1 MKSSV
6 IALRNGDP
14 RTKKRVKSFAVS
26 PSLLLALLTPG
37 LVLADDTQTT
47 EVVRRVVEAQ
57 KHLPWFWS
65 PPTEGLADIAYT
77 YETRQSR
84 RVLDHRG
91 KEVLPQKVKG
101 GFCRPWRS
109 VHMERVALDEGS
121 YYRCLMQD
129 GISPCS
135 EELMQALQRDSQKRE
150 NFTPEEKARVRG
162 IREER
167 YRSSQLFWAEFP
179 KALRFEQIGLT
190 QVRFVPA
197 GNYQPQHDSRTA
209 ALAEMAGQFW
219 FDPVTYEITRMEYEM
234 WGDVNTPVVPLSKGM
249 RFSIELARL
258 ASDGP
263 LLPTRVSTRRNVSK
277 GKRTEDSSTEL
288 FNFRRFAVESEV
300 RFVETDEAD
309 NPTKR

>member
-1 MKSSV
+1 LKPFV
-6 IALRNGDP
+6 ITLRNGDA

-26 PSLLLALLTPG
+26 PSLLLALLRPG
-37 LVLADDTQTT
+37 FVLADDTQAT
-47 EVVRRVVEAQ
+47 EVVRRVVGAQ

-65 PPTEGLADIAYT
+65 PPTEGLADIDYT
-77 YETRQSR
+77 YEIKHSR

-109 VHMERVALDEGS
+109 VHMERIALDEGS

-135 EELMQALQRDSQKRE
+135 EELMQALERDTHKRE
-150 NFTPEEKARVRG
+150 NFTPEEKAKVRR

-167 YRSSQLFWAEFP
+167 YRSSQLFWTEFP
-179 KALRFEQIGLT
+179 KALRFEQIGLNG
-190 QVRFVPA
+190 VRFVPSDK
-197 GNYQPQHDSRTA
+197 YQPQHDSRTA

-219 FDPVTYEITRMEYEM
+219 FDPLTYEITRMEYEM
-234 WGDVNTPVVPLSKGM
+234 LGDVDTPVVPLSKGM
-249 RFSIELARL
+249 SFSIELARSV
-258 ASDGP
+258 ADGP
-263 LLPTRVSTRRNVSK
+263 LLPTRVSIRRKVSK
-277 GKRTEDSSTEL
+277 GRRTEDSSSDL

-300 RFVETDEAD
+300 WFIETDEAD
-309 NPTKR
+309 KIPK